1 MISLTVP
8 KTEGGLVT
16 CDCTK
21 PEGKYD
27 ATSNKHYLYSSDKQC
42 QTSEEQCAEV
52 IKLLLS
58 QPTFQYM
65 QIP

>member
-1 MISLTVP
+1 MISLAVP
-8 KTEGGLVT
+8 KIEGVLVT
-16 CDCTK
+16 SGCTK
-21 PEGKYD
+21 TEGKYD
-27 ATSNKHYLYSSDKQC
+27 ATSDKQYLYSSDKQC

-58 QPTFQYM
+58 QPTLQYM

>member
-8 KTEGGLVT
+8 KTEGVLVT

-21 PEGKYD
+21 PEGRYD
-27 ATSNKHYLYSSDKQC
+27 ATSDQQYLYSSDKPC

-52 IKLLLS
+52 IKLLLC
-58 QPTFQYM
+58 QPTLQYM